1 MENAKALADFKRSIL
16 ECLGIEPSDEE
27 HTGKEVRTFIGFNA
41 DEELNEVIQ
50 EYLTKS

>member
-1 MENAKALADFKRSIL
+1 MENAKALADFKRSVL
-16 ECLGIEPSDEE
+16 KCLGLEPSDEDYTRE
-27 HTGKEVRTFIGFNA
+27 EVRTFIDFHA

>member
-1 MENAKALADFKRSIL
+1 MENAKALAEFKRSIL
-16 ECLGIEPSDEE
+16 ECLGLEPSDEE
-27 HTGKEVRTFIGFNA
+27 CTKEEVRTFIDFHA